1 MAAYLAR
8 YLKGGPLKNTQLVA
22 ADASRVCF
30 RYTPH
35 RDEEDGGS
43 ESVLMSLSP
52 AAFLDRYLA
61 HVPTPRL
68 QTVRGYGLYGP
79 RQTAALDRARAA
91 LGQSPVAEPEP
102 LSPEQ
107 FLARFE
113 HTPQAARCPQCS
125 ALLRFVSALPHGTG
139 PPHTLH

>member
-1 MAAYLAR
+1 MHIRARYAHGEGVAAYLAR

-35 RDEEDGGS
+35 RDEDDGSS

-52 AAFLDRYLA
+52 EAFLDRYLT

-68 QTVRGYGLYGP
+68 QKVRGYGLYGS
-79 RQTAALDRARAA
+79 R
-91 LGQSPVAEPEP
+91 
-102 LSPEQ
+102 
-107 FLARFE
+107 
-113 HTPQAARCPQCS
+113 
-125 ALLRFVSALPHGTG
+125 
-139 PPHTLH
+139 